1 MRNFLFKSAVL
12 FLGVFFL
19 SGCDERPQ
27 KHAESSLTVD
37 ASATPEFSQPRRQR
51 LVRGVYSDLFLNPQ
65 QASNIDQ
72 VAFLRDLF
80 EGLVIYDTKGNIV
93 PAVAENWQTQDN
105 KTWQFT
111 LRETAKWSNGEPVTA
126 QQFVASWQA
135 LAKSNSPLK
144 NYLAY
149 MNLLNAGKVL
159 KQELPPEALGIVAE
173 NDRTLRLTL
182 DKPTPYL
189 PHMLAHSSLLPQYLQ
204 PHEGIVS
211 NGAYQVSGQQGE
223 LIHLEQ
229 NPHYWAKE
237 KVSFKNVDYQK
248 ITAKQEV
255 SALDIV
261 WQPQQYV
268 EQTQYFPQLCTYF
281 YAFNFNMPQLA
292 QSSVRKAL
300 AMLTSPRRLLPENP
314 SRLYLTDNFLPL
326 SMQTAESHWEQTP
339 VEQLLSQGQ
348 ISEKAPLKLTLSYD
362 QSELQNQLVQ
372 GLIRMWSQSDMIRII
387 GEGMSKTQLLENI
400 AKGNFHIARSGWC
413 ADYNEPSAFLSL
425 FYSHSPDNKSS
436 YRNEEVDRL
445 FEQSLK
451 VIPSAERTALY
462 SRIEQILQEE
472 NVVLPLYQ
480 SRVPVY
486 LHPTLN
492 GYDSANPTEAIYS
505 KDLFRRIE

>member
-27 KHAESSLTVD
+27 KPAESSLTVD

-51 LVRGVYSDLFLNPQ
+51 IVRGVYSDLFLNPQ

-255 SALDIV
+255 SA
-261 WQPQQYV
+261 
-268 EQTQYFPQLCTYF
+268 
-281 YAFNFNMPQLA
+281 
-292 QSSVRKAL
+292 
-300 AMLTSPRRLLPENP
+300 
-314 SRLYLTDNFLPL
+314 
-326 SMQTAESHWEQTP
+326 
-339 VEQLLSQGQ
+339 
-348 ISEKAPLKLTLSYD
+348 
-362 QSELQNQLVQ
+362 
-372 GLIRMWSQSDMIRII
+372 
-387 GEGMSKTQLLENI
+387 
-400 AKGNFHIARSGWC
+400 
-413 ADYNEPSAFLSL
+413 
-425 FYSHSPDNKSS
+425 
-436 YRNEEVDRL
+436 
-445 FEQSLK
+445 
-451 VIPSAERTALY
+451 
-462 SRIEQILQEE
+462 
-472 NVVLPLYQ
+472 
-480 SRVPVY
+480 
-486 LHPTLN
+486 
-492 GYDSANPTEAIYS
+492 
-505 KDLFRRIE
+505 